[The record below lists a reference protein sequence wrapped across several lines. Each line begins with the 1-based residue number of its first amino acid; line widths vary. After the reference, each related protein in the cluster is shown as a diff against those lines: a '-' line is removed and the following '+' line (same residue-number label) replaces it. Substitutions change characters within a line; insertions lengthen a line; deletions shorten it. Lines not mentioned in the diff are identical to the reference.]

1 MNKTKL
7 TIFYVMI
14 LSLLV
19 VSTGCGSLS
28 LKDDKPKEVILK
40 AADVHP
46 DNYPTTKSTKYLAE
60 LLEERSNGRIK
71 LQLYP
76 GGQLGEGKTIDDA
89 MAEGIIDID
98 REGIDRYSKDVKMV
112 QAFMMPYVF
121 RDSAHEWKVLEGPI
135 GDRLKEE
142 LKNNDK
148 IVLAFYDSGMRS
160 FYSKKPIHTP
170 EDMKG
175 MKFRTLS
182 GDVFKNML
190 EIVNAEGMNL
200 AYNDIYPG
208 LQIGKID
215 GAENNIPSYLT
226 AKHFEIAKY
235 YTLDEHLAIPEIL
248 FISKQ
253 AWEKLSPDDQKL
265 LLECGAEAGKYQRK
279 LWAEFTQ
286 EGIEELKSQGVEFI
300 TPDKAAFRNEMNSL
314 YQKYPDS
321 LALIK
326 EIQAV
331 N

>member
-1 MNKTKL
+1 MNKTKQM
-7 TIFYVMI
+7 IFYSMMI
-14 LSLLV
+14 LLLV
-19 VSTGCGSLS
+19 ALTGCGLLS
-28 LKDDKPKEVILK
+28 FKDDKPKEVILK

-46 DNYPTTKSTKYLAE
+46 DDYPTTKSTKYLAK

-71 LQLYP
+71 LQVYS
-76 GGQLGEGKTIDDA
+76 GGQLGEGKAIDEA
-89 MAEGIIDID
+89 MTEGIIDID
-98 REGIDRYSKDVKMV
+98 RQGIDRYIKEIKMV
-112 QAFMMPYVF
+112 QALLMPYIF

-160 FYSKKPIHTP
+160 FYSNKPINGP

-190 EIVNAEGMNL
+190 EIVNAESMNL

-208 LQIGKID
+208 LQIGKVD
-215 GAENNIPSYLT
+215 GAENNVPSYLT

-265 LLECGAEAGKYQRK
+265 LLECGTEAGKYQRK

-286 EGIEELKSQGVEFI
+286 KGIEELKSQGVQFI
-300 TPDKAAFRNEMNSL
+300 TPDKAAFRNAMNPL
-314 YQKYPDS
+314 YQKYPES
-321 LALIK
+321 LELMK